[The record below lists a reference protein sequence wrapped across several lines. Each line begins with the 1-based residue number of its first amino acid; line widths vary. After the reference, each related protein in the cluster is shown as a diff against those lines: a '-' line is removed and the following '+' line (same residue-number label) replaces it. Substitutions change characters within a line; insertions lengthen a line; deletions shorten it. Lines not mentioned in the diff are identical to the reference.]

1 MVLGQNLLLFIA
13 TSLVEA
19 HKLILCIIC
28 LCTTST
34 IKGMQ
39 TVCSLKKYCKL
50 YNYYKNY
57 KNDNIIF

>member
-1 MVLGQNLLLFIA
+1 MVLGQKLLLFIA

-34 IKGMQ
+34 II
-39 TVCSLKKYCKL
+39 CKPCVHCKNNV
-50 YNYYKNY
+50 NYIIIIKNY
-57 KNDNIIF
+57 ENDNIIY